1 MRQITLLISLL
12 FIAALTGCAP
22 ERPKEKVQP
31 VIPIKAEP
39 FALDQ
44 VTLTGGPLLSA
55 QEVNEKAL
63 LDFEPDRFLAWFRK
77 EAGLEPKGEVYGGW
91 ESDGYILSGHSLGHY
106 ISALA
111 KHYKA
116 TGNEEFK
123 ERLDYIIEELALVQ
137 EQHNDGYIGAIPDG
151 RELFDE
157 ISRGDIRPRGF
168 QLNDANVPWYNFDKM
183 YNGLKDAY
191 LLASSDKALDIL
203 VKFTDWA
210 YEITSELTEEEW
222 QTMLS
227 VEFGGMNHA
236 LADIYAITGDPKHL
250 ELAEK
255 FYHNDVLDPLSER
268 RDELAGLHANTQIP
282 KVRGVARIHELVE
295 KPDYHTIATYF
306 WKRVVE
312 AHTYVNGGNSHQE
325 RFGEPFQLSD
335 RLTHSTETCNTHNML
350 WLTSMLFRWE
360 PRGDYMDY
368 FERAL
373 FNHLLA
379 SHHPETGMYKYK
391 GFLDM
396 PARKGF
402 SSLTNSFWC
411 CVGSGMEIHTDY
423 GKDIYYSFGEQ
434 LYVNIFASTEL
445 DWLDQGVTVTQ
456 ESNFPFEGNSSL
468 SFSLQRPKELAIL
481 IREPQWWGR
490 DMQISVNGEPQQL
503 GSTVEGYHEIRRI
516 FADGDVIEVNI
527 SMEPRIE
534 TMPDNESR
542 IAFFYGP
549 VLLNAIL
556 HEDPPSNILRDAPEL
571 PQLRGTQEELIAS
584 LEPVPGEDLH
594 FIARGVGRIRDE
606 NTGRWET
613 TDIYLKPHFLTA
625 DELYTVYMDKM

>member
-1 MRQITLLISLL
+1 MKQTALLISFLV
-12 FIAALTGCAP
+12 IAGITACSP
-22 ERPKEKVQP
+22 EQPKEKVQP
-31 VIPIKAEP
+31 VIPIQAEA
-39 FALDQ
+39 FELDQ
-44 VTLTGGPLLSA
+44 VTLTGGPLLEA
-55 QEVNEKAL
+55 QQTNEKAL

-111 KHYKA
+111 KHYQA
-116 TGNEEFK
+116 TGNEEIK
-123 ERLDYIIEELALVQ
+123 RRLDYIVDELALVQ

-151 RELFDE
+151 RELWDE
-157 ISRGDIRPRGF
+157 ISRGELRPRGF

-191 LLASSDKALDIL
+191 LLADSEKALDVL

-210 YEITSELTEEEW
+210 YDITSELTDEEW

-236 LADIYAITGDPKHL
+236 LADIYAITDDPRHL

-255 FYHNDVLDPLSER
+255 FYHNAVLDPLADR

-282 KVRGVARIHELVE
+282 KVRGVARIHELTDN
-295 KPDYHTIATYF
+295 PDYHTIATYF
-306 WKRVVE
+306 WDQVVD

-325 RFGEPFQLSD
+325 YFGEPYQLSD

-350 WLTSMLFRWE
+350 WLTSMLFSWE
-360 PRGDYMDY
+360 PDGRYMDY

-373 FNHLLA
+373 FNHILA

-391 GFLDM
+391 GYLDM

-411 CVGSGMEIHTDY
+411 CVGSGMEMHTDY
-423 GKDIYYSFGEQ
+423 GKDIYYSFGDQ
-434 LYVNIFASTEL
+434 LYVNMFAPSEL
-445 DWLDQGVTVTQ
+445 DWLEQGVIVTQ
-456 ESNFPFEGNSSL
+456 NSGFPYEGTSSL
-468 SFSLQRPKELAIL
+468 SFSIQRPKELAVL
-481 IREPQWWGR
+481 IREPQWWGSN
-490 DMQISVNGEPQQL
+490 MQITVNGEAQQL
-503 GSTVEGYHEIRRI
+503 GSPVEGYHEIRRI
-516 FADGDVIEVNI
+516 FADGDVIEISI

-534 TMPDNESR
+534 TMPDNDNR

-556 HEDPPSNILRDAPEL
+556 DEDPPGNVLRNSPEV
-571 PQLRGTQEELIAS
+571 PQLSGTKEELIAS
-584 LEPVPGEDLH
+584 LEPVPGENLH
-594 FIARGVGRIRDE
+594 FIARGAGRIRNE

-613 TDIYLKPHFLTA
+613 TDIYLKPHFETVP
-625 DELYTVYMDKM
+625 ELYTVYMDIQ